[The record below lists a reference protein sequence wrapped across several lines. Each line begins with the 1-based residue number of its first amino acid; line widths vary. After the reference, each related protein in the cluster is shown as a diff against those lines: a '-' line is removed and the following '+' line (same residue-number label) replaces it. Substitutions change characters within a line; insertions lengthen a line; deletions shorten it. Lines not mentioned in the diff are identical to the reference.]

1 MARIR
6 KLLIANRGEIALRV
20 IRSAHARDIATVAVF
35 SDPDAAAPFVAAAD
49 EAVRLPGAAAADTYL
64 DAAAVIEAA
73 RVTGADAV
81 HPGYGFL
88 SENARF
94 ARACAGGGLTF
105 VGPPADAIAAMGS
118 KTRAKDIMR
127 QAGVPV
133 LPSVTVSGDSPDLSR
148 TPLTFPVLVK
158 AAFGGGGRGMRVV
171 NDPADLDEAVAGA
184 RREAAAAFGDGT
196 VFLERL
202 VERPRHIEVQI
213 FADNHGNVVHLF
225 ERECSIQ
232 RRYQKIIE
240 EAPSPAVSDALR
252 TDLGNAAVLAA
263 KAIGYAGAGTVEFI
277 MDRTGEFFFLE
288 MNTRLQVEHPV
299 TEAVTGLDLVALQLA
314 VAEGK
319 PLPPEALDAGI
330 SGHAIEARLYAEDPA
345 NGYLPATG
353 TLATFE
359 IPDLPDSHGQPRIRV
374 DSGVSRGSEV
384 SVHYD
389 PMLAKVI
396 AHAPTRED
404 AARLLARALSRARVH
419 GVVTNR
425 DLLVGILREDEFLA
439 GQIDTGY
446 LGRHPPAELT
456 APPGTGA
463 GPGRAVL
470 TRTVVTKDVIH
481 AVAVALADQALRRAD
496 APVLRGVP
504 SGWRNVPSAPQR
516 VSYTLAGRAGG
527 GPDGGE
533 RTIELTYR
541 ITRDGVSS
549 GGTAEVTV
557 DGGVPFPVVLRD
569 TSPDLTDLEIG
580 GVRRRVTVVRDTG
593 THAAIRYADS
603 GLGATT
609 LTEVDRLPESTRGA
623 RGAGSLTA
631 PMPGT
636 VVRVETAPGDAVT
649 AGQVLIVLEAMK
661 MEHSVR
667 APRDGTVGDV
677 RVSAGQA
684 VDQGTVLA
692 VLVND
697 DAQEG
702 PAAFRDQRKPEWKG
716 R

>member
-1 MARIR
+1 KI
-6 KLLIANRGEIALRV
+6 
-20 IRSAHARDIATVAVF
+20 
-35 SDPDAAAPFVAAAD
+35 
-49 EAVRLPGAAAADTYL
+49 L
-64 DAAAVIEAA
+64 DAAAKS
-73 RVTGADAV
+73 GANAI

-88 SENARF
+88 SENAGF
-94 ARACAGGGLTF
+94 ARACADAGLIF

-118 KTRAKDIMR
+118 KTRAKDLMR

-133 LPSVTVSGDSPDLSR
+133 LPSVTVSDDSADVSG

-171 NDPADLDEAVAGA
+171 SDPADLDEAVAGA

-196 VFLERL
+196 VFLESL
-202 VERPRHIEVQI
+202 VEPSRHIEVQI

-263 KAIGYAGAGTVEFI
+263 KAIGYSGAGTVEFI
-277 MDRTGEFFFLE
+277 MDRHGNFFFLE

-299 TEAVTGLDLVALQLA
+299 TEAVTSLDLVALQLA

-319 PLPPEALDAGI
+319 PLPPEVLDAGI

-374 DSGVSRGSEV
+374 DSGVTIGSEV

-389 PMLAKVI
+389 PLLAKVI

-425 DLLVGILREDEFLA
+425 DLLIGILREDEFLS
-439 GQIDTGY
+439 GRIDTGY
-446 LGRHPPAELT
+446 LDRHSPAELA
-456 APPGTGA
+456 APPSPGTGPGA
-463 GPGRAVL
+463 PGRTVL
-470 TRTVVTKDVIH
+470 DRTVLDKDLIH
-481 AVAVALADQALRRAD
+481 AIAVALADQALRRAD

-516 VSYTLAGRAGG
+516 VSYTLTGRDGVGRGDA
-527 GPDGGE
+527 GPDGAPDGGD
-533 RTIELTYR
+533 RTIEVTYR
-541 ITRDGVSS
+541 IRRDGASS

-557 DGGVPFPVVLRD
+557 DGGVPFPVVLRE
-569 TSPDLTDLEIG
+569 TRPDLADLEIG
-580 GVRRRVTVVRDTG
+580 GVRRRVAVVRDTG
-593 THAAIRYADS
+593 TRAATRYADS

-609 LTEVDRLPESTRGA
+609 LTEVDRLPESTRGV
-623 RGAGSLTA
+623 RRAGSLTA

-636 VVRVETAPGDAVT
+636 VVRVEAAPGDVVT

-684 VDQGTVLA
+684 VDQGAVLA
-692 VLVND
+692 VLVSD
-697 DAQEG
+697 DEPRGHEPRGDEPRGDEPRGDEPGGGSRGDGQSE
-702 PAAFRDQRKPEWKG
+702 EVT
-716 R
+716 